1 MRALPL
7 ARFRLP
13 LALAGCARID
23 GVVYFAVGHA
33 CGDSDGAGNAIA
45 LLAFE
50 ACGSSATVVVNE
62 FHNPLP
68 SALRRADYF
77 IGR

>member
-1 MRALPL
+1 MRALLLP
-7 ARFRLP
+7 RFRLP
-13 LALAGCARID
+13 LRSPAGRID
-23 GVVYFAVGHA
+23 GVVFFAVGHA

-45 LLAFE
+45 RLAFE
-50 ACGSSATVVVNE
+50 ACGFSATVVVNE